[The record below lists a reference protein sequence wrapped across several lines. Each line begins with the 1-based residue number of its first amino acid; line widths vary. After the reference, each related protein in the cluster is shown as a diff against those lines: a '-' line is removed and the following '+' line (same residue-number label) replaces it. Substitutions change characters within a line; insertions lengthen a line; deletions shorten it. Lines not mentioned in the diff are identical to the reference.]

1 MARTSKVVRR
11 KVIKKRVKQSVKRKR
26 TSYSVKQ
33 KKEVVAYANE
43 HGRNQAAKNFDLDRS
58 MVGRW
63 VTASKSWATEINEKS
78 KRVGAGR
85 KPFYPEAE
93 KKLYV
98 WIIEQRKRGL
108 AVTYTTIKIRMLEIL
123 NEQDMVVLY
132 GNLTE
137 EFKTSHRWI
146 VAFMK
151 RYNLALRRRTK
162 ISQKLPNQTQKQL
175 ESFYRFV
182 TNLRIKKS
190 YELKNI
196 LNMDETPVW
205 FDMAG
210 ALTINP
216 KGEKTVHVR
225 ATGNEKNRFTVVL
238 TCAAGKISPFF

>member
-1 MARTSKVVRR
+1 
-11 KVIKKRVKQSVKRKR
+11 
-26 TSYSVKQ
+26 
-33 KKEVVAYANE
+33 
-43 HGRNQAAKNFDLDRS
+43 

-63 VTASKSWATEINEKS
+63 VTASTSWTNETNEKS

-85 KPFYPEAE
+85 KAFYPEAE
-93 KKLYV
+93 KKLYT

-108 AVTYTTIKIRMLEIL
+108 AVTYTTIKSRMLEIL
-123 NEQDMVVLY
+123 NEPDMAVLY

-137 EFKTSHRWI
+137 EFKTSHRWV

-151 RYNLALRRRTK
+151 RYNLALRRRTR
-162 ISQKLPNQTQKQL
+162 ISQKLPNQTEKLL
-175 ESFYRFV
+175 ESFYQFV
-182 TNLRIKKS
+182 ANLRIRKS
-190 YELKNI
+190 FELENI

-225 ATGNEKNRFTVVL
+225 AMGNEKNRFTVVL
-238 TCAAGKISPFF
+238 TCAAGKFSPIFFLLNRKLLTIGSLL